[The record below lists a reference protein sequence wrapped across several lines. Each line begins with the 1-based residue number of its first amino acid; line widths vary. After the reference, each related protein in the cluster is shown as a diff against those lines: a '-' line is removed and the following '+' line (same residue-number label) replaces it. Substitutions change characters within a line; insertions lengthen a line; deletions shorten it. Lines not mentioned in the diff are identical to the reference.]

1 MPCGCT
7 RATHAE
13 TPHSLVNSVENASMV
28 KPVRPVEHPSSL
40 GVTSPAL
47 RFLRATKETWKLQS
61 GTSWH
66 LSQLVPGEEEPVICD
81 WYAPLS
87 VWDSGK
93 AGAHPTVPRPELHRA
108 QLEFR
113 QVWSSEKS
121 QVMRLTQSRIAVC
134 VTPSPPPESISEPSL

>member
-1 MPCGCT
+1 
-7 RATHAE
+7 
-13 TPHSLVNSVENASMV
+13 MV
-28 KPVRPVEHPSSL
+28 KPVRPVEHPSI

-61 GTSWH
+61 GTSRH
-66 LSQLVPGEEEPVICD
+66 LSQLVPGDEEPVICD
-81 WYAPLS
+81 WYAPPS

-93 AGAHPTVPRPELHRA
+93 AGAHPIVLRSELHRA

-121 QVMRLTQSRIAVC
+121 QVMRLTQSGIAVC
-134 VTPSPPPESISEPSL
+134 FTPSPPPESVNQ